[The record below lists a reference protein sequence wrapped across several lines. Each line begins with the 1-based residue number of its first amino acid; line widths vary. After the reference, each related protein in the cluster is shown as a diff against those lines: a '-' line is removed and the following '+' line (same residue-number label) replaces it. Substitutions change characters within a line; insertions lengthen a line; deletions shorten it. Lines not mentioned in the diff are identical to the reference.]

1 MDDPGG
7 SSYLVALCCLVLS
20 AYFSG
25 SESAIFSSDE
35 VKLKSKYP
43 GNKRAQQVLGLKKN
57 PNSMLSSILL
67 GNTLVNILF
76 SSTFT
81 VIVYALLPK
90 SKGLAEALSVVFGT
104 VLVLLF
110 GEITPK
116 LLAGSNPEGLAIK
129 VVGSLSWLRL
139 ILKPLTDILEKVA
152 SLFSWLLPKQ
162 GLDPED
168 LEEMSEA
175 RVMAALEYG
184 EDMGA
189 ISYTE
194 KEIITGVIDSRDI
207 DISEVMVP
215 RPRMVAIEEH
225 ASALEALKL
234 MLREGFS
241 RIPVYHGSRD
251 NITGVVNI
259 KSLARFLGE
268 RPSDWEDALADIP
281 VKQFAVTPHFVPE
294 SKNVSDLLQEMKGLG
309 VHMAIVVDEYDGVS
323 GLVTIEDLI
332 EEFVGDIQ
340 DEYDSENAE
349 YVVLGEGKWRVPG
362 SISLVELEDFTGIEI
377 DNEDCD
383 SLAGLVMTCLDRVPV
398 PGDAFCLIE
407 PRVCFTVEEVK
418 GPRINK
424 VLVERIE
431 GETGQQ

>member
-7 SSYLVALCCLVLS
+7 SSYLLALCCLVLS

-35 VKLKSKYP
+35 VRLKSKYP

-57 PNSMLSSILL
+57 PNALLSSILL

-81 VIVYALLPK
+81 VIVYSLLPK
-90 SKGLAEALSVVFGT
+90 SQGLAEALSVVFGT
-104 VLVLLF
+104 ALVLLF

-116 LLAGSNPEGLAIK
+116 LLAGSNPEALAVR
-129 VVGSLSWLRL
+129 VVGSLTWLQL
-139 ILKPLTDILEKVA
+139 ILKPFTTVLEKVA
-152 SLFSWLLPKQ
+152 SLFAWLLPKPDR
-162 GLDPED
+162 DPEEM
-168 LEEMSEA
+168 EEMSEA

-184 EDMGA
+184 EDTGA
-189 ISYTE
+189 ISYAE
-194 KEIITGVIDSRDI
+194 KEIIAGVIDSRDI
-207 DISEVMVP
+207 DVSEVMVP
-215 RPRMVAIEEH
+215 RPRMIAIEEQ

-241 RIPVYHGSRD
+241 RIPVYHGSKD
-251 NITGVVNI
+251 NITGIANI
-259 KSLARFLGE
+259 KSLAIFLGE
-268 RPSDWEDALADIP
+268 RPSDWEEALADIP
-281 VKQFAVTPHFVPE
+281 VKQFAVEPYFVPE
-294 SKNVSDLLQEMKGLG
+294 SKNVSDLLQEMKALG

-340 DEYDSENAE
+340 DEYDSENME
-349 YVVLGEGKWRVPG
+349 YEVLGEGRWRMPG

-383 SLAGLVMTCLDRVPV
+383 SLAGLVMMCLGRVPV

-407 PRVCFTVEEVK
+407 PKVCFTVEDVK
-418 GPRINK
+418 GPRITE

-431 GETGQQ
+431 GETGQI

>member
-7 SSYLVALCCLVLS
+7 SSYLVALFCLVLS

-43 GNKRAQQVLGLKKN
+43 GNKRAQEVLHLKKN
-57 PNSMLSSILL
+57 PNSLLSSVLL

-90 SKGLAEALSVVFGT
+90 SKGLAEVVSVAFGT
-104 VLVLLF
+104 VLILLF

-116 LLAGSNPEGLAIK
+116 LLVGSNPEGIAIK
-129 VVGSLSWLRL
+129 VAGSLSWLQL
-139 ILKPLTDILEKVA
+139 IMKPFTSILEKAAAV
-152 SLFSWLLPKQ
+152 FSWLLPKPAH
-162 GLDPED
+162 DSAY

-184 EDMGA
+184 EDVGA
-189 ISYTE
+189 ISCTE

-207 DISEVMVP
+207 DVSEVMVP
-215 RPRMVAIEEH
+215 RPRMVAIQEH
-225 ASALEALKL
+225 ASALEALNL
-234 MLREGFS
+234 MLKEGFS

-251 NITGVVNI
+251 NITGIANI
-259 KSLARFLGE
+259 KSLARFLRE
-268 RPSDWEDALADIP
+268 RPSDWGSALADIP
-281 VKQFAVTPHFVPE
+281 VSQFAVAPHFVPE
-294 SKNVSDLLQEMKGLG
+294 SKNVSDLLNEMKALG

-332 EEFVGDIQ
+332 EEFVGDIE
-340 DEYDSENAE
+340 DEYDSENHE
-349 YVVLGEGKWRVPG
+349 YVVVGDGKWRVPG
-362 SISLVELEDFTGIEI
+362 SISLVELEDFTGLEI
-377 DNEDCD
+377 DAEDCD

-407 PRVCFTVEEVK
+407 PKVCFTIEEVK

-431 GETGQQ
+431 GETGQS

>member
-7 SSYLVALCCLVLS
+7 SSYVVALCCLLLF

-35 VKLKSKYP
+35 AKLKGKYHDD
-43 GNKRAQQVLGLKKN
+43 KRAQEVLHVKKN
-57 PNSMLSSILL
+57 PNSLLSSILF

-90 SKGLAEALSVVFGT
+90 SKGLAETLSVVFGT
-104 VLVLLF
+104 MLVLLF

-116 LLAGSNPEGLAIK
+116 LLAGSNPEGIAVK
-129 VVGSLSWLRL
+129 VVRSLWWLQL
-139 ILKPLTDILEKVA
+139 IMKPVTTVLEKVA
-152 SLFSWLLPKQ
+152 SLFAWMLPKPVHSA
-162 GLDPED
+162 DHF
-168 LEEMSEA
+168 EEMSEA

-184 EDMGA
+184 EDVGA
-189 ISYTE
+189 ITCTE

-207 DISEVMVP
+207 DVSEVMVP
-215 RPRMVAIEEH
+215 RPKMVAIQED
-225 ASALEALKL
+225 ASALDALKL

-241 RIPVYHGSRD
+241 RIPVYQGSRD
-251 NITGVVNI
+251 NITGIVNI
-259 KSLARFLGE
+259 KTLARFLRE

-281 VKQFAVTPHFVPE
+281 VKQFAATPYFVPE
-294 SKNVSDLLQEMKGLG
+294 SKNVSDLLNEMKAMG
-309 VHMAIVVDEYDGVS
+309 VHMVIVVDEYDGVS

-332 EEFVGDIQ
+332 EEFVGDIE
-340 DEYDSENAE
+340 DEYDSDNHE
-349 YVVLGEGKWRVPG
+349 YVVLGDGKWRVPG
-362 SISLVELEDFTGIEI
+362 SISLVELEDFTGLEIEA
-377 DNEDCD
+377 EDCD

-407 PRVCFTVEEVK
+407 PKVCFTIEEVE

-431 GETGQQ
+431 GETEES